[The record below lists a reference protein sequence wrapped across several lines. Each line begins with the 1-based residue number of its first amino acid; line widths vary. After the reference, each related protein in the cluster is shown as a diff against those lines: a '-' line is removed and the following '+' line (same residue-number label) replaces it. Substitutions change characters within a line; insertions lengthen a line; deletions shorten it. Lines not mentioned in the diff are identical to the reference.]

1 MVPVVDEAIK
11 GFFSR
16 LKWGG
21 KEIPVV
27 YAGPDRAHGEIR
39 RYLAKRGR
47 VSLEQTKEMRIP
59 YPWCSVWSEGAV
71 FDHANFSSARAR
83 NLEMDLVKGIAKS
96 MLAPKPFSMIVQAD
110 FWCKDRRQAKFLET
124 QLHFMFWD
132 DETTLPLNFSDEKY
146 YREPYQ
152 MPEHMRIMGETR
164 MWLKMTGPLIDNSD
178 LETEGQDREI
188 RKTFSGDA
196 KFFLPHVPYVLKIA
210 RTLALSLVDE
220 SVTPPEVLDTLTVP
234 LGG

>member
-1 MVPVVDEAIK
+1 MVPPVDEAIK

-47 VSLEQTKEMRIP
+47 VSLEQAKEMRIP
-59 YPWCSVWSEGAV
+59 YPWCSVWSEGAE
-71 FDHANFSSARAR
+71 FDPMRFNAGRAR
-83 NLEMDLVKGIAKS
+83 NINTDYTLGITKS
-96 MLAPKPFSMIVQAD
+96 MRAPKPFKMLVQAD
-110 FWCKDRRQAKFLET
+110 LWCKDHRQAKLLET

-132 DETTLPLNFSDEKY
+132 DETTLPMNFADSRY

-164 MWLKMTGPLIDNSD
+164 MWLKMMGALTDNSD
-178 LETEGQDREI
+178 LETQGQDREI
-188 RKTFSGDA
+188 RKTFSGEARFD
-196 KFFLPHVPYVLKIA
+196 LPHVPYVLKIA

-220 SVTPPEVLDTLTVP
+220 SVTPPETLDTLTVQ